1 MDYEKLFK
9 KAHAYAKKFLGSEA
23 EDFAQHY
30 CMQCFEKGKE
40 LNFKFVFMNYCDFLR
55 ANNRC
60 LSSLANDYVS
70 KNLLL
75 SVETE
80 IAEGFT
86 IGDTLQSTP
95 VETDEDEEWLKN
107 LELILSDREIL
118 IYNSYVFDEKTL
130 KEIGND
136 LGLTESRASQLLK
149 NIKDKLFVVFLI
161 ENLNIKNTIKDEI
174 YNLWEK

>member
-1 MDYEKLFK
+1 MDYDRLFK
-9 KAHAYAKKFLGSEA
+9 KAHSYAKRFIGSEA
-23 EDFAQHY
+23 EDFAQHF
-30 CMQCFEKGKE
+30 CLQCFEKGKE
-40 LNFKFVFMNYCDFLR
+40 LNYKFVFIDYCDFLR
-55 ANNRC
+55 ANKRC
-60 LSSLANDYVS
+60 LSSLSNDYVS

-80 IAEGFT
+80 IVDGFT
-86 IGDTLQSTP
+86 IGDTLQSSQ
-95 VETDEDEEWLKN
+95 VEMDEDELYLKN

-136 LGLTESRASQLLK
+136 LGLTKSRASQLLK

-161 ENLNIKNTIKDEI
+161 ENLNIKNTIKDEV

>member
-1 MDYEKLFK
+1 MDYDKLFK

-30 CMQCFEKGKE
+30 CLQCFEKGKE
-40 LNFKFVFMNYCDFLR
+40 LSCKFVFMDYCDFLR
-55 ANNRC
+55 TNKRC

-95 VETDEDEEWLKN
+95 VEENEDEELLKN
-107 LELILSDREIL
+107 LELILNEREIF
-118 IYNSYVFDEKTL
+118 IYNSYVVDEKTL

-136 LGLTESRASQLLK
+136 LGLTESGASYIMK
-149 NIKDKLFVVFLI
+149 KIKDKLSAVFFI
-161 ENLNIKNTIKDEI
+161 ENLNIKNNIKDDVYQI
-174 YNLWEK
+174 WEK

>member
-40 LNFKFVFMNYCDFLR
+40 LSYKFVFMDYCDSLR
-55 ANNRC
+55 ANKRV
-60 LSSLANDYVS
+60 LSSLANNYVS
-70 KNLLL
+70 KNLLM

-86 IGDTLQSTP
+86 IGDTLQSAP
-95 VETDEDEEWLKN
+95 VETNEDEELLKN
-107 LELILSDREIL
+107 LELILSDREIF
-118 IYNSYVFDEKTL
+118 IYNSYIVDEKTL

-136 LGLTESRASQLLK
+136 LGLTESRVSQLFK
-149 NIKDKLFVVFLI
+149 NIKDKLFAVFFI

-174 YNLWEK
+174 YNVWEK

>member
-30 CMQCFEKGKE
+30 CLKCFEKGKE
-40 LNFKFVFMNYCDFLR
+40 LNFKFVFSDYCASLR
-55 ANNRC
+55 ADKRC
-60 LSSLANDYVS
+60 LSSPANDFVS

-80 IAEGFT
+80 IVDGFT
-86 IGDTLQSTP
+86 IGDTLQSSQ
-95 VETDEDEEWLKN
+95 VEMDEDELYLKN

-161 ENLNIKNTIKDEI
+161 ENLNIKNTIKDEV